1 MPEVTWGDAATE
13 RPTHIIVVFTSSYL
27 GDYFIGA
34 PGSKLIVDN
43 FKLIY

>member
-1 MPEVTWGDAATE
+1 MPETSWGDAATDT
-13 RPTHIIVVFTSSYL
+13 PTHIIVVFTSSYL

-43 FKLIY
+43 FELIY